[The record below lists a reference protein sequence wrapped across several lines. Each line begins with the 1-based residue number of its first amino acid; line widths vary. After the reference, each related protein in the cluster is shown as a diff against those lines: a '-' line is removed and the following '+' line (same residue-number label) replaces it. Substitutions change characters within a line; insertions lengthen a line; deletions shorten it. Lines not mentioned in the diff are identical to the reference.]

1 MWFAQHL
8 VHIYPVRV
16 WRAST
21 RSLRALRSNNMK
33 QLLRTTDMAT
43 IAFAQALLQG
53 EGIDCF
59 EMDVNMS
66 VLEGG
71 IGIFPRRLMVHS
83 DDFTD
88 AAETLR
94 DNGIEVYDGP

>member
-1 MWFAQHL
+1 
-8 VHIYPVRV
+8 
-16 WRAST
+16 
-21 RSLRALRSNNMK
+21 MK
-33 QLLRTTDMAT
+33 QLLRTSDMSI

-71 IGIFPRRLMVHS
+71 IGIFPRRLMVRP
-83 DDFTD
+83 DDYT
-88 AAETLR
+88 AAARAMR
-94 DNGIEVYDGP
+94 DNGIEVYDHP